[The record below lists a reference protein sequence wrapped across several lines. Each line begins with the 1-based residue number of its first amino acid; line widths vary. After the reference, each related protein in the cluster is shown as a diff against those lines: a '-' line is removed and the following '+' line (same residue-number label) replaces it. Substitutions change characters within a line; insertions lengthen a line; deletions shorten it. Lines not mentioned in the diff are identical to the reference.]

1 MSCDKLDAYPYSKIL
16 ERTNTWTGKF
26 SLILNWQFDS
36 QKRWYSAKRHKA
48 DVWDKNLG
56 LAVSAPQCYIYI
68 INFSQKLPSSYL
80 LIHHCVKSVQIRSY
94 FWSVFSCIWTEYR
107 KIRTRNNFVFGHI
120 SRSAWESP
128 LSGVPQGSILG
139 TFLFNIYICDMF
151 WQRRAIMSLPDI
163 RTPILLTT
171 SLQICKL
178 C

>member
-16 ERTNTWTGKF
+16 ERINTWTGKF

-80 LIHHCVKSVQIRSY
+80 LIHHCVKSVQIR
-94 FWSVFSCIWTEYR
+94 
-107 KIRTRNNFVFGHI
+107 TRNNFVYGHI
-120 SRSAWESP
+120 SRSAWERL
-128 LSGVPQGSILG
+128 LSRVPQGSILG

-163 RTPILLTT
+163 RMPLLLTT